1 MSKERIVKLT
11 LPVAVAVT
19 ILLSLPAVA
28 GPHDAG
34 YYKCN
39 AGNGTT
45 YWRYVKKRS
54 DAQETAFKQAVTGAA
69 GIGNGCRSVSYP
81 SSEPTGGTGI

>member
-1 MSKERIVKLT
+1 MSKEQIVKLT
-11 LPVAVAVT
+11 FPAAVAV

-39 AGNGTT
+39 SDNGTT

-54 DAQETAFKQAVTGAA
+54 DAQETAFKKAVVNAA

-81 SSEPTGGTGI
+81 VKEPEGTEI

>member
-1 MSKERIVKLT
+1 MSRHRIVKLT
-11 LPVAVAVT
+11 LPAAVAVT
-19 ILLSLPAVA
+19 LLWSLPAVA

-39 AGNGTT
+39 ADNGTT

-54 DAQETAFKQAVTGAA
+54 DAQETAFKQAVTMRA
-69 GIGNGCRSVSYP
+69 GVGKGCRSVSYP
-81 SSEPTGGTGI
+81 AKQPAGTEI

>member
-11 LPVAVAVT
+11 FPAAVAVM
-19 ILLSLPAVA
+19 ILLCQPAVA
-28 GPHDAG
+28 GAHDKG

-39 AGNGTT
+39 SDNGTT
-45 YWRYVKKRS
+45 YWRFVKKRS
-54 DAQETAFKQAVTGAA
+54 DAEEKSFKRAVEGVA

-81 SSEPTGGTGI
+81 VKEPEGTEI

>member
-11 LPVAVAVT
+11 YPAAVAVV

-39 AGNGTT
+39 ADNGTT

-54 DAQETAFKQAVTGAA
+54 DDQETAFKQAVTGVA

-81 SSEPTGGTGI
+81 SKEPAGTEI